1 MAEIHFVL
9 SAPRSGSTWLARSL
23 NFHDEIFATEHRL
36 FGDFCE
42 IWPNNDGTTA
52 PRITSDS
59 YVDAFA
65 MHYLFGEMDMSRQ
78 EFTTAFQRAMI
89 NFLISFGTRRTGKSM
104 VVDKITPY
112 SGTCRRVLDQI
123 ETFAPQAKLFLLMR
137 DGRDVLTSGTFD
149 WLRREPKDSP
159 RYQFFVEKNEQIEP
173 QRFFDDQVIRDWAE
187 HWREVAECGAKTEV
201 AATITYEDMKANHES
216 CLQSLFKSLGVKS
229 SPAIAKKCS
238 AATTFENLTGRKAGD
253 QRQGAKARKGVVGD
267 WKNFFTRK
275 DAELFHS
282 IAGNELIRYGYES
295 NADWVDELPDQ
306 LAWDEERSIRK

>member
-42 IWPNNDGTTA
+42 IWPNNDGTTT
-52 PRITSDS
+52 PRITSDA

-65 MHYLFGEMDMSRQ
+65 MHYLFAEMDLSRQ
-78 EFTTAFQRAMI
+78 EFKNAFQRAMI
-89 NFLISFGTRRTGKSM
+89 NFLTSFGTRRAGKSM

-112 SGTCRRVLDQI
+112 LGTCQKVLDQI
-123 ETFAPQAKLFLLMR
+123 GKFVPEAKIFLLMR

-159 RYQFFVEKNEQIEP
+159 RYQFFVEKNEQIKP
-173 QRFFDDQVIRDWAE
+173 QRFFDDQVISDWAE
-187 HWREVAECGAKTEV
+187 HWREVAECAAKIDL
-201 AATITYEDMKANHES
+201 AATVTYEGMKTNHES
-216 CLQSLFKSLGVKS
+216 SLQSLFEALGVES

-238 AATTFENLTGRKAGD
+238 DATTFENLTGRKAGD
-253 QRQGAKARKGVVGD
+253 HRHGAKARKGVVGD

-275 DAELFHS
+275 DGELFHS
-282 IAGNELIRYGYES
+282 IAGEALISYGYES
-295 NADWVDELPDQ
+295 NSDWVGELPDELCLEQ
-306 LAWDEERSIRK
+306 RAVK